1 MRDIFGTRLKE
12 GDKLQLWYVIKD
24 QSAPNLPLMEI
35 LPVGGCVDHPD
46 GFPDDGWIK
55 QTFGKIEN
63 VFDRNPALYYYQDVS
78 VKVLRYQIGRV
89 WAKPIHSPF
98 QRTIPVNIVGSGAV
112 AVDETTFHLGSVT
125 DPTQTYKNI
134 EVELS
139 ADCMM

>member
-12 GDKLQLWYVIKD
+12 GDKLQLWYVMKD
-24 QSAPNLPLMEI
+24 DTPTGFPCMEI

-46 GFPDDGWIK
+46 GYPGEDWINE
-55 QTFGKIEN
+55 TFGKTKN
-63 VFDRNPALYYYQDVS
+63 VFTRNTGYSYKEDVS
-78 VKVLRYQIGRV
+78 AKVLRYQIGRV

-112 AVDETTFHLGSVT
+112 AVDETFHLGSIT